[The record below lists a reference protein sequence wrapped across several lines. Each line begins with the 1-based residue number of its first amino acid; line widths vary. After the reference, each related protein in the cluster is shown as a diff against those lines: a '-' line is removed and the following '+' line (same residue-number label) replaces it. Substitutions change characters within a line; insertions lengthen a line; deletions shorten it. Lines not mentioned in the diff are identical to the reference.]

1 MSENDEISGKAVVI
15 TLMTKRPWLIPF
27 IYYIYTYSGLTI
39 EELRKLVGVRT
50 QIIKRALWWLAKNNI
65 VEKRGE
71 KHVIKEEYSKHIEK
85 LLLDHCTTGKTH
97 VLKIGKTYFVA
108 IIRRTRISTYTVP
121 EDLYN
126 KLVEYELNVQT
137 EFQPEDL
144 ANSLNIPIRL
154 AHRVVALRRILR
166 ECRS

>member
-1 MSENDEISGKAVVI
+1 MSKNNEISDKAIII
-15 TLMTKRPWLIPF
+15 TLITKRPWLIPF
-27 IYYIYTYSGLTI
+27 IYYIHTYSGLTL

-71 KHVIKEEYSKHIEK
+71 KYVIKEEYARFIEK
-85 LLLDHCTTGKTH
+85 LLFNYCTTGKTH
-97 VLKIGKTYFVA
+97 VLKIGKTYFVV

-121 EDLYN
+121 EDLYD

-144 ANSLNIPIRL
+144 VNTLNIPIRL

-166 ECRS
+166 ECYS